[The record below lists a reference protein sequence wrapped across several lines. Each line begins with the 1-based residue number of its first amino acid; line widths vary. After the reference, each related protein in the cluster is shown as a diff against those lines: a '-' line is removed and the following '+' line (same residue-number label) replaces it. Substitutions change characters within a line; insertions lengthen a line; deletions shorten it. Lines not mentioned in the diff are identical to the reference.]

1 MNDTPS
7 AAPASE
13 SVEALIGQA
22 WQLSYYD
29 APRALE
35 LGRRIVALTRHDPQ
49 SLAAGFGWLHV
60 ALAEVRVG
68 DIAVAREATEHAREV
83 FLRAGHRRG
92 LSLADEV
99 HAIQR
104 RRAGDVQACAD
115 LHAAIDER
123 ADRGYDDHDQ
133 FIAHNSRAITA
144 KLLGRADHAL
154 RHFYD
159 AHAAAKRT
167 GWMGPIILSL
177 GNLGG
182 FHQDLYNLD
191 DARLLCEQALR
202 AAREGGALQS
212 MASAAAN
219 LIIIHHALGQVAEA
233 RAMGEFLR
241 THADK
246 MPPGTLDRLTSQMA
260 LAHLAAGEI
269 EAAQRYLE
277 RGATH
282 AVADG
287 DGRAFWTW
295 LKARCALAAGDA
307 PAALEVARAVIVE
320 HQQGRLSAQPY
331 DLLQIHRAAAD
342 AAEKLGD
349 LASALAFTRSAQA
362 LYEELVGR
370 SARARYI
377 ALEVAHYVDA
387 ARQERDEA
395 VQSRQSAEHD
405 RERLAELNTQLRT
418 KIAETERLQAQLKEQ
433 ALRDPLTGLHNRR
446 YLFEMA
452 PRLIDLAE
460 RAQGSVCVVVL
471 DLDHFKQLND
481 NFGHQAGDEVLK
493 AFSALLSHS
502 LRRSDVLCRHGGEE
516 FVIVM
521 PEITLDGAEAMLARL
536 MTTYGE
542 LRLNSGL
549 RQLPAGSFSAG
560 VAIFSRHG
568 KTLDQLLSSADRAL
582 YAAKEAGRARVEVA
596 QATNFATL
604 N

>member
-1 MNDTPS
+1 MPDLA
-7 AAPASE
+7 AAPNDG
-13 SVEALIGQA
+13 VQALIAQA
-22 WQLSYYD
+22 WQLSYLD

-35 LGRRIVALTRHDPQ
+35 LGRQIVALTRHEPD
-49 SLAAGFGWLHV
+49 SLATGFGWLHV

-68 DIAVAREATEHAREV
+68 DAAVAREATGHAREV
-83 FLRAGHRRG
+83 FLRAGHKRG
-92 LSLADEV
+92 LALADEV
-99 HAIQR
+99 QAIQR
-104 RRAGDVQACAD
+104 RRSGDVKGCAD
-115 LHAAIDER
+115 LLDAIDAR
-123 ADRGYDDHDQ
+123 GDRGYDDHDQ

-144 KLLGRADHAL
+144 KLLGRPDDAL
-154 RHFYD
+154 RHFYE

-167 GWMGPIILSL
+167 SWPGPIILSL

-182 FHQDLYNLD
+182 FHQDLHNLD
-191 DARLLCEQALR
+191 DARQLCEQALQ
-202 AAREGGALQS
+202 AAREAGARQS
-212 MASAAAN
+212 VATATAN
-219 LIIIHHALGQVAEA
+219 LIIIHHALGQMAQA
-233 RAMGEFLR
+233 RAMGEVLV
-241 THADK
+241 THCAEL
-246 MPPGTLDRLTSQMA
+246 PAGALDRLSSPLA
-260 LAHLAAGEI
+260 LAHLAVGEI
-269 EAAQRYLE
+269 DAAQRYLD

-282 AVADG
+282 PVADG

-295 LKARCALAAGDA
+295 LQARCALARGDA
-307 PAALEVARAVIVE
+307 AGALQVTRAVIAE
-320 HQQGRLSAQPY
+320 HEQGRLAAQPY

-349 LASALAFTRSAQA
+349 LASALACTRRAQA
-362 LYEELVGR
+362 CYEELVGR

-377 ALEVAHYVDA
+377 ALEVAHQVHA

-395 VQSRQSAEHD
+395 VQSRQSAEND
-405 RERLAELNTQLRT
+405 RAKLAELNKQLRA
-418 KIAETERLQAQLKEQ
+418 KFAETERLQTQLKEQ

-460 RAQGSVCVVVL
+460 RAQKSVCLVVL

-481 NFGHQAGDEVLK
+481 SFGHQAGDEVLK
-493 AFSALLSHS
+493 AFSALLNQS

-521 PEITLDGAEAMLARL
+521 PEISVDGAEAMLARL
-536 MTTYGE
+536 MATYGE

-560 VAIFSRHG
+560 VALFPRHG
-568 KTLDQLLSSADRAL
+568 KTLDQLLSRADRAL

-596 QATNFATL
+596 QTTNFATL
-604 N
+604 G